1 MKVLFF
7 VTGIGYGDA
16 TRVHA
21 VIEEIL
27 KKEPEAKF
35 LIAGYD
41 CSLDYFKG
49 KYRTIKISGYRM
61 PGREMRFTL
70 GSFIANNYML
80 PLVWLFTAFR
90 LKKDVRKFNPD
101 IIVTDFEPAAIT
113 IAKSI
118 RKKCIAL
125 YGFDPELY
133 EQYSKEHKPN
143 KLMGMESLFLR
154 KVYDMSDY
162 SIVVSLVKRKKSL
175 IYNYVEPIVRIRP
188 QQLLSEAK
196 LMKELNLDRRP
207 ILVMLGGSHFGIA
220 MAKSLAKVSMEFNEL
235 FILFG
240 AGAEIEQQKNLRYI
254 PFSEDFLKYL
264 KVSKGIITLAGQ
276 NTLSEG
282 LVFRKPMLVFPIQN
296 HVEQQLNCYA
306 IKDYIMIGRNIMPE
320 ALKKTVAEFIYK
332 IPAMRYDAAKLN
344 LDSNGA
350 GQAADIII
358 RLARKK

>member
-1 MKVLFF
+1 MRILFF

-21 VIEEIL
+21 VINEIT
-27 KKEPEAKF
+27 KKDPEAKF

-61 PGREMRFTL
+61 PGREMRF
-70 GSFIANNYML
+70 SFWSFVANNYLL
-80 PLVWLFTAFR
+80 PLVWLSTAFR
-90 LKKDVRKFNPD
+90 LKAEVKRFNPH
-101 IIVTDFEPAAIT
+101 IIVTDFEPAAIK

-118 RKKCIAL
+118 KKKCIAL

-133 EQYSKEHKPN
+133 KQYSSEHKPN
-143 KLMGMESLFLR
+143 TLMAMESLFLR
-154 KVYDMSDY
+154 KVYGLSDY
-162 SIVVSLVKRKKSL
+162 SIVVSLIKRKKSL
-175 IYNYVEPIVRIRP
+175 IYNYVEPIVRVKP
-188 QQLLSEAK
+188 QQLISEAK

-207 ILVMLGGSHFGIA
+207 ILVMLGGSDFGIA
-220 MAKSLAKVSMEFNEL
+220 IAKSLAKISMDFNEM
-235 FILFG
+235 FIIFG
-240 AGAEIEQQKNLRYI
+240 SGADIEQQKNLRYI

-264 KVSKGIITLAGQ
+264 KVSKGLITLAGQ

-320 ALKKTVAEFIYK
+320 ALKKTIGEFIFR
-332 IPAMRYDAAKLN
+332 IPTMRYDAAKLN
-344 LDSNGA
+344 LDANGA
-350 GQAADIII
+350 SQAADIIL
-358 RLARKK
+358 RLARK